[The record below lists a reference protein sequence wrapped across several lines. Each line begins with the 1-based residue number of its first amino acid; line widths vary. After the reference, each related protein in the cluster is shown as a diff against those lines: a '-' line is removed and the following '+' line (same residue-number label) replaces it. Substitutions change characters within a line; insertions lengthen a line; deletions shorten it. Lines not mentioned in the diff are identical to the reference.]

1 LENGRSR
8 LTDDSLR
15 KGTSMEHTMRAG
27 LATTVA
33 KVAVALLAG
42 LVVLV
47 LLYPVAIAETL
58 PPQCFSVF
66 GYGVP
71 CDAGWSLAAGAAT
84 AGILGLL
91 LWLKDRR
98 R

>member
-1 LENGRSR
+1 
-8 LTDDSLR
+8 
-15 KGTSMEHTMRAG
+15 MEQKMTGGAW
-27 LATTVA
+27 TTVA
-33 KVAVALLAG
+33 KVAVALVAG

-47 LLYPVAIAETL
+47 LLFVVSQVDTIPV
-58 PPQCFSVF
+58 QCLSVF

-71 CDAGWSLAAGAAT
+71 CDAGWAPAAGAAT
-84 AGILGLL
+84 AGVLGLL